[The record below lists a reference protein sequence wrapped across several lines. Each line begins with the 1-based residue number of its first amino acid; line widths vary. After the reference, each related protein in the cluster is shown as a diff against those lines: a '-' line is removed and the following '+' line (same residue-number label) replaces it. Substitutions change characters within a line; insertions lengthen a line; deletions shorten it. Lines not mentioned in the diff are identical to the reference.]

1 MVPAEERWTLP
12 GLEEAIA
19 WCRKRNSE
27 GIRCTLD
34 VLGKYARTLEEIQ
47 TSVEAYL
54 ECLGAVAGTGLDA
67 SVSVKLSTLG
77 AVFDRTLCRESLA
90 VLSEDAAEHRVC
102 LEVDMEGQGLVQFT
116 LDSVI
121 GSRTTGCPLTLALQA
136 YLDRTEA
143 DLIGTIIPTGIRP
156 RIVKGAYFGD
166 TGDFEEI
173 QARFR
178 SLVEVIVA
186 RDTPF
191 SVGTHDPEL
200 IRWLAERLGGRRE
213 TIEFGFLK
221 GFSDRTKV
229 SMASRGW
236 KVVEYV
242 PFGLNAGGYT
252 ARRYRYLGMLHAI
265 GRETAP

>member
-1 MVPAEERWTLP
+1 MVPADERWTLP

-34 VLGKYARTLEEIQ
+34 VLGKYARTLKEIQ
-47 TSVEAYL
+47 TSVEAYR
-54 ECLGAVAGTGLDA
+54 ECIGAVAGAGLDA

-77 AVFDRTLCRESLA
+77 AVYDRALCRESLA
-90 VLSEDAAEHRVC
+90 VLSEDAAERRVC
-102 LEVDMEGQGLVQFT
+102 IEVDMEGRGLVQFT
-116 LDSVI
+116 LDSAI
-121 GSRTTGCPLTLALQA
+121 GCRTIGCPLTLAIQA

-143 DLIGTIIPTGIRP
+143 DLIGTIIPAGIRP
-156 RIVKGAYFGD
+156 RIVKGAYLGD

-178 SLVEVIVA
+178 RLVEVIVA

-191 SVGTHDPEL
+191 SVATHDPEL
-200 IRWLAERLGGRRE
+200 IRWLTERLGDRRGNA
-213 TIEFGFLK
+213 EFGFLR
-221 GFSDRTKV
+221 GLSDQTKV
-229 SMASRGW
+229 SMASDGW

-242 PFGLNAGGYT
+242 PFGPNAGGYT
-252 ARRYRYLGMLHAI
+252 ARRYRYLGMLHAL
-265 GRETAP
+265 GREPAP